1 MLPCIAQSPFKDIS
15 LVRIQDE
22 CSQTQTPLNCN
33 CPRLAIVLLRRSRLS
48 MYFAAV
54 LPVGNLNG
62 LLPHWLNNKPKEL
75 IFLGR
80 QLKEHMHVMHFAPHC
95 RTNNSIWYVLTDYWP
110 HVLVQNWP
118 HDWSHDNPHDWP
130 KLWCQAR
137 LLRCF
142 VCFLAMINHLFS
154 GGPSL

>member
-22 CSQTQTPLNCN
+22 CSQTQTPFNCN

-48 MYFAAV
+48 MYFDAV

-62 LLPHWLNNKPKEL
+62 LLPHWLNNKPREL

-80 QLKEHMHVMHFAPHC
+80 QLKEHMHVMHFAPDC
-95 RTNNSIWYVLTDYWP
+95 RTNNSIWYELTDP
-110 HVLVQNWP
+110 MTEPKIDPMTDLLTIPMMFCLFPCNELSFVFMRPFPLVQ
-118 HDWSHDNPHDWP
+118 
-130 KLWCQAR
+130 
-137 LLRCF
+137 
-142 VCFLAMINHLFS
+142 
-154 GGPSL
+154 PSTVM